1 MADNVNIQES
11 PPEVQFAGVNRWLRE
26 NLFSST
32 GSAILT
38 FVSIGALIGLFRS
51 IIGFFISPE
60 REWTAITYNLR
71 LYMVQAYPE
80 SDFIR
85 VWITIG
91 LVMGLLGLTWGF
103 NSVNEK
109 SSLKSTGTT
118 LMKVFSSLF
127 LLVLIAPTSVVIDK
141 VEGTVAE
148 VFQQELRI
156 YLLAVLAGL
165 ILVSYFIRTKLA
177 SQEVSKDYL
186 NIGYVGLL
194 VVSIWLIKVPTVTFD
209 SSNVRIE
216 PDPLLPLAAST
227 KNPWTALYLL
237 LVVTFFIGRYLNSK
251 NLTSFKRI
259 LPVSWLLTPLVV
271 VTWIYRKPDFTLSQI
286 TTLDLPVILGF
297 SAIGYLVINYLNSEK
312 LMQYQRYFVYGSLI
326 IAVVVFSLP
335 VLRQLKLL
343 FFLLWIL
350 ISVAP
355 TIANSKESARS
366 LFIVWSVAITILILL
381 MRGGTSETLIVVPGS
396 SIYGGFA
403 LTWVLAFF
411 GIAISFPFGVMLALG
426 RTSSL
431 PIIRII
437 CTAIIEL
444 VRSVPFITWL
454 FFGSVMLTFF
464 LPAGVEFDEVVRAVV
479 VTSIFSAA
487 YLAEN
492 VRGGLQS
499 ISKGQFEA
507 ADAVGLS
514 TLQRISLI
522 VMPQALRAVIPPI
535 VSQVISLFKDTSL
548 VAIVGL
554 FDLLYIGSKV
564 IPNQSQGANFL
575 GTIQENILFCAVFY
589 WIFTYSFARRSMKIE
604 KRLGLGER

>member
-141 VEGTVAE
+141 VEGTVVD

-165 ILVSYFIRTKLA
+165 ILGSYFIRTKLA

-286 TTLDLPVILGF
+286 TTVDLPVILGF

-381 MRGGTSETLIVVPGS
+381 MRGGSSETLIVVPGS

-575 GTIQENILFCAVFY
+575 GTIQENILFCAIFY

>member
-1 MADNVNIQES
+1 MSEDIGLQES

-32 GSAILT
+32 GSTILT
-38 FVSIGALIGLFRS
+38 FISIAALVGLFRS

-80 SDFIR
+80 SDFGR
-85 VWITIG
+85 VWITVG
-91 LVMGLLGLTWGF
+91 LVIGLLGLTWGF
-103 NSVNEK
+103 NTVNEK
-109 SSLKSTGTT
+109 VLVKSIFTN
-118 LMKVFSSLF
+118 LLKVFASLT
-127 LLVLIAPTSVVIDK
+127 LLVIIAPTNVVIDK
-141 VEGTVAE
+141 VEGTTVEVLQSSLRYYLVGVFLVAT
-148 VFQQELRI
+148 
-156 YLLAVLAGL
+156 
-165 ILVSYFIRTKLA
+165 LVSFFVRSRFYKQ
-177 SQEVSKDYL
+177 SVVKDYVSL
-186 NIGYVGLL
+186 FYVGLL
-194 VVSIWLIKVPTVTFD
+194 VLSVWLIRVPTVTFD

-227 KNPWTALYLL
+227 KTPWTALY
-237 LVVTFFIGRYLNSK
+237 VVLIGMFLIGRILNSRQVTV
-251 NLTSFKRI
+251 LKRVI
-259 LPVSWLLTPLVV
+259 PVSWLLTPLIV
-271 VTWIYRKPDFTLSQI
+271 VTWIYRKPDFTMGQI
-286 TTLDLPVILGF
+286 ASIDLPLIIGF
-297 SAIGYLVINYLNSEK
+297 SLVGYLAINYLNTESLAK
-312 LMQYQRYFVYGSLI
+312 YQRYIVYGTLLLS
-326 IAVVVFSLP
+326 VVVYTLP
-335 VLRQLKLL
+335 VMRQVKLL
-343 FFLLWIL
+343 LFLFWIL
-350 ISVAP
+350 VTVAP
-355 TIANSKESARS
+355 SIANSKETARS
-366 LFIVWSVAITILILL
+366 LFITWTVATAIIVLL
-381 MRGGTSETLIVVPGS
+381 MRGGTSESLIVVPGS

-403 LTWVLAFF
+403 LTWLLAFF

-426 RTSSL
+426 RTSTF

-454 FFGSVMLTFF
+454 FFGSVMLTLF
-464 LPAGVEFDEVVRAVV
+464 LPKGVEFDEVVRAIV
-479 VTSIFSAA
+479 VTSIFSAS

-514 TLQRISLI
+514 TVQRITLI
-522 VMPQALRAVIPPI
+522 IMPQALRAVIPPI

-575 GTIQENILFCAVFY
+575 GTIQENILFCAIFY

>member
-1 MADNVNIQES
+1 MTDNINIQES

-38 FVSIGALIGLFRS
+38 FISFSALIGLFRS

-103 NSVNEK
+103 NSINEK

-118 LMKVFSSLF
+118 MMKVFSSLF
-127 LLVLIAPTSVVIDK
+127 LLVLIAPTSVVVDK
-141 VEGTVAE
+141 VEGTVVD

-156 YLLAVLAGL
+156 YLLAILAGL
-165 ILVSYFIRTKLA
+165 ILISYFIRTKL
-177 SQEVSKDYL
+177 STQEISKDYL
-186 NIGYVGLL
+186 NIGYIGLL
-194 VVSIWLIKVPTVTFD
+194 VISIWLIRVPTVTFD
-209 SSNVRIE
+209 SSNVRVE

-297 SAIGYLVINYLNSEK
+297 SVIGYLVINYLNSEK
-312 LMQYQRYFVYGSLI
+312 LIQYQRYFVYGSLI
-326 IAVVVFSLP
+326 TAVVVFSLP
-335 VLRQLKLL
+335 VPRQLKLL

-350 ISVAP
+350 ISIAP

-366 LFIVWSVAITILILL
+366 LFIVWSVAITILVLL

-464 LPAGVEFDEVVRAVV
+464 LPSGVEFDEVVRAVV

-575 GTIQENILFCAVFY
+575 GTIQENILFCAIFY

>member
-1 MADNVNIQES
+1 MSDNINTQES

-32 GSAILT
+32 GSSILT
-38 FVSIGALIGLFRS
+38 FLSIGVIIGLFRS

-91 LVMGLLGLTWGF
+91 VIMGLLGLTWGF
-103 NSVNEK
+103 NSISEK
-109 SSLKSTGTT
+109 VSLKSTSTS
-118 LMKVFSSLF
+118 LMKLFSSLF
-127 LLVLIAPTSVVIDK
+127 LLVLIAPSSVVVDK
-141 VEGTVAE
+141 VEGTQVE
-148 VFQQELRI
+148 VFQQSLRL
-156 YLLAVLAGL
+156 YLLGIFG
-165 ILVSYFIRTKLA
+165 ILLLLSYLVRTKL
-177 SQEVSKDYL
+177 SNQEASKDYL
-186 NIGYVGLL
+186 NLFYVGLL
-194 VVSIWLIKVPTVTFD
+194 VVTLWIIKVPTVTFD
-209 SSNVRIE
+209 SSNVRLD
-216 PDPLLPLAAST
+216 PDPLMPLATST
-227 KNPWTALYLL
+227 KTPWTYLYILL
-237 LVVTFFIGRYLNSK
+237 IATFFIGKYLNSK
-251 NLTSFKRI
+251 NVSVVKRV

-271 VTWIYRKPDFTLSQI
+271 VTWIYRKPDFTLTQI
-286 TTLDLPVILGF
+286 ATLDLPVILGF
-297 SAIGYLVINYLNSEK
+297 SVVGYLVINYLNSEK
-312 LMQYQRYFVYGSLI
+312 LMQYQRYFIYGSLLI
-326 IAVVVFSLP
+326 SVIVFTLP
-335 VLRQLKLL
+335 VLGQLKLL

-355 TIANSKESARS
+355 TVANSKESARS
-366 LFIVWSVAITILILL
+366 LFIVWTVAIAILILL
-381 MRGGTSETLIVVPGS
+381 MRGGSSESLIVVPGS

-426 RTSSL
+426 RTSTF

-437 CTAIIEL
+437 CTALIEL

-464 LPAGVEFDEVVRAVV
+464 LPSGVEFDEVVRAVV

-575 GTIQENILFCAVFY
+575 GTIQENILFCAIFY
-589 WIFTYSFARRSMKIE
+589 WLFTYSFARRSMKIE

>member
-1 MADNVNIQES
+1 
-11 PPEVQFAGVNRWLRE
+11 
-26 NLFSST
+26 
-32 GSAILT
+32 
-38 FVSIGALIGLFRS
+38 
-51 IIGFFISPE
+51 
-60 REWTAITYNLR
+60 
-71 LYMVQAYPE
+71 MVQAYPE

-156 YLLAVLAGL
+156 YLLAVFAGL
-165 ILVSYFIRTKLA
+165 ILLSYFIRTKLA

-194 VVSIWLIKVPTVTFD
+194 IVSIWLIKVPTVTFD

-259 LPVSWLLTPLVV
+259 LPVSWFLTPLVV

-381 MRGGTSETLIVVPGS
+381 MRGGTSESLIVVPGS

-575 GTIQENILFCAVFY
+575 GTIQENILFCAIFY

>member
-38 FVSIGALIGLFRS
+38 FISIGALIGLFRS

-141 VEGTVAE
+141 VEGTVVD

-165 ILVSYFIRTKLA
+165 IFVSYFIRTKLA

-286 TTLDLPVILGF
+286 TTLDMPVILGF

-492 VRGGLQS
+492 VSGGLQS

-575 GTIQENILFCAVFY
+575 GTIQENILFCAIFY

>member
-11 PPEVQFAGVNRWLRE
+11 PPEVQFAGVSRWLRE

-165 ILVSYFIRTKLA
+165 ILVSYFIRTKLG

-251 NLTSFKRI
+251 NLTSLKRI

-286 TTLDLPVILGF
+286 TTVDLPVILGF

-326 IAVVVFSLP
+326 TAVVVFSLP

-464 LPAGVEFDEVVRAVV
+464 LPAGVEFDEVVRAIV

-575 GTIQENILFCAVFY
+575 GTIQENILFCAIFY

>member
-194 VVSIWLIKVPTVTFD
+194 IVSIWLIKVPTVTFD

-227 KNPWTALYLL
+227 KNPWTALYML

-259 LPVSWLLTPLVV
+259 LPVSWFLTPLVV

-381 MRGGTSETLIVVPGS
+381 MRGGTSESLIVVPGS

-575 GTIQENILFCAVFY
+575 GTIQENILFCAIFY

>member
-156 YLLAVLAGL
+156 YLLAVFAGL

-464 LPAGVEFDEVVRAVV
+464 LPAGVEFDEVVRAIV

-575 GTIQENILFCAVFY
+575 GTIQENILFCAIFY

>member
-156 YLLAVLAGL
+156 YLLAVFSGL

-286 TTLDLPVILGF
+286 TTVDLPVILGF

-575 GTIQENILFCAVFY
+575 GTIQENILFCAIFY

>member
-11 PPEVQFAGVNRWLRE
+11 PPEVQFAGVSRWLRE

-32 GSAILT
+32 GSSILT

-141 VEGTVAE
+141 VEGTVVD

-286 TTLDLPVILGF
+286 TTVDLPVILGF

-575 GTIQENILFCAVFY
+575 GTIQENILFCAIFY

>member
-91 LVMGLLGLTWGF
+91 LVIGLLGLTWGF

-165 ILVSYFIRTKLA
+165 IFVSYFIRTKLA

-271 VTWIYRKPDFTLSQI
+271 VTWIYRKPDFTVSQI

-297 SAIGYLVINYLNSEK
+297 SVIGYLVINYLNSEK
-312 LMQYQRYFVYGSLI
+312 LIQYQRYFVYGSLI

-575 GTIQENILFCAVFY
+575 GTIQENILFCAIFY

>member
-1 MADNVNIQES
+1 MADNVNNQES

-156 YLLAVLAGL
+156 YLLAVFAGL

-194 VVSIWLIKVPTVTFD
+194 VVSIWLIKVPTVSFD
-209 SSNVRIE
+209 SSNGGIE

-259 LPVSWLLTPLVV
+259 LPVSWFLTPLVV

-312 LMQYQRYFVYGSLI
+312 LIQYQRYFVYGSLI

-575 GTIQENILFCAVFY
+575 GTIQENILFCAIFY

>member
-1 MADNVNIQES
+1 MSDNIKTQER

-32 GSAILT
+32 GSSILT
-38 FVSIGALIGLFRS
+38 FLSIGVIIGLFRS

-91 LVMGLLGLTWGF
+91 VVMGLLGLTWGF
-103 NSVNEK
+103 NSISEK
-109 SSLKSTGTT
+109 VSLKSTSTS
-118 LMKVFSSLF
+118 LMKLFSSLF
-127 LLVLIAPTSVVIDK
+127 LLVLIAPSSVVVDK
-141 VEGTVAE
+141 VEGTQVE
-148 VFQQELRI
+148 VFQQSLRL
-156 YLLAVLAGL
+156 YLLGIFG
-165 ILVSYFIRTKLA
+165 ILLLLSYLVRTKL
-177 SQEVSKDYL
+177 SNQEASKDYL
-186 NIGYVGLL
+186 NLFYVGLL
-194 VVSIWLIKVPTVTFD
+194 VVTLWIIKVPTVTFD
-209 SSNVRIE
+209 SSNVRLD
-216 PDPLLPLAAST
+216 PDPLMPLATST
-227 KNPWTALYLL
+227 KTPWTYLYILL
-237 LVVTFFIGRYLNSK
+237 IATFFIGKYLNSK
-251 NLTSFKRI
+251 NVSVVKRV

-271 VTWIYRKPDFTLSQI
+271 VTWIYRKPDFTLTQI
-286 TTLDLPVILGF
+286 ATLDLPVILGF
-297 SAIGYLVINYLNSEK
+297 SVVGYLVINYLNSEK
-312 LMQYQRYFVYGSLI
+312 LMQYQRYFVYGSLLI
-326 IAVVVFSLP
+326 SVIVFTLP
-335 VLRQLKLL
+335 VLGQLKLL

-355 TIANSKESARS
+355 TVANSKESARS
-366 LFIVWSVAITILILL
+366 LFIVWTVAIAILILL
-381 MRGGTSETLIVVPGS
+381 MRGGSSESLIVVPGS

-426 RTSSL
+426 RTSTF

-437 CTAIIEL
+437 CTALIEL

-464 LPAGVEFDEVVRAVV
+464 LPSGVEFDEVVRAVV

-575 GTIQENILFCAVFY
+575 GTIQENILFCAIFY
-589 WIFTYSFARRSMKIE
+589 WLFTYSFARRSMKIE

>member
-156 YLLAVLAGL
+156 YLLAVFAGL

>member
-11 PPEVQFAGVNRWLRE
+11 PPEVQFAGVSRWLRE

-141 VEGTVAE
+141 VEGTVVE

-286 TTLDLPVILGF
+286 TTVDLPVILGF

-464 LPAGVEFDEVVRAVV
+464 LPAGVEFDEVVRAIV

-575 GTIQENILFCAVFY
+575 GTIQENILFCAIFY

>member
-103 NSVNEK
+103 NSLNEK

-141 VEGTVAE
+141 VEGTVVE

-177 SQEVSKDYL
+177 GQEVSKDYL

-464 LPAGVEFDEVVRAVV
+464 LPAGVEFDEVVRAIV

-575 GTIQENILFCAVFY
+575 GTIQENILFCAIFY